1 MASTVF
7 LLNLLLV
14 CFLSWSEF
22 SFSVSCLL
30 SALTCLSFSCVLSAY
45 AFTDKILAYLN
56 CQKPFYNKYNNNN
69 DNIITVINIV
79 IIIVTTIIII
89 IIIIRE
95 MCSAYCK
102 KRTQEIIVNMHVFVR
117 NASWS
122 GRCFM
127 FYIVEDI

>member
-1 MASTVF
+1 M
-7 LLNLLLV
+7 
-14 CFLSWSEF
+14 
-22 SFSVSCLL
+22 
-30 SALTCLSFSCVLSAY
+30 
-45 AFTDKILAYLN
+45 II
-56 CQKPFYNKYNNNN
+56 
-69 DNIITVINIV
+69 IITVIKIV
-79 IIIVTTIIII
+79 IIIVTTIIIII

-102 KRTQEIIVNMHVFVR
+102 KNPQEIIVNMHVFVR